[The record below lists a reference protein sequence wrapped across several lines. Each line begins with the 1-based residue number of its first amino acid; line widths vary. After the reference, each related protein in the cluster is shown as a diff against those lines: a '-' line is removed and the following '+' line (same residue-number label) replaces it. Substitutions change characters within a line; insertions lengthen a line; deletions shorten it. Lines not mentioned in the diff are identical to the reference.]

1 MSKIALQGDASGT
14 GTFTIASP
22 NSNTDRT
29 LTLPDEAGTILTTS
43 SDVLTSASSI
53 PSSQI
58 SGSLGALTLVTSGT
72 CADTQTL
79 NIDNCFTSTYL
90 NYKIHLNLNLAD
102 YATNDQ
108 NLDFF
113 LRFRSGGSTI
123 TTSNYHWSRGI
134 KLIGV
139 NSNFDSER
147 SNTAS
152 SIKILDNTDAG
163 NTQAVGWIDVYGPA
177 STDGSGKTFVM
188 SELFSFDSPNEKIEF
203 THASYAV
210 DAAVDGFA
218 LSTFN
223 GNGNFDGT
231 YQIYGYAL

>member
-1 MSKIALQGDASGT
+1 MAVEINGT
-14 GTFTIASP
+14 TGVSLVQDGVVTAADLSSTLDLTGKTI
-22 NSNTDRT
+22 
-29 LTLPDEAGTILTTS
+29 TLPAANSPG
-43 SDVLTSASSI
+43 
-53 PSSQI
+53 
-58 SGSLGALTLVTSGT
+58 LTLVTSGT

-79 NIDNCFTSTYL
+79 TVDNCFTSTYL

-102 YATNDQ
+102 YVTNDQ
-108 NLDFF
+108 NLDFY
-113 LRFRSGGSTI
+113 LRLRSGGSTI
-123 TTSNYHWSRGI
+123 TTSNYHWSRGV
-134 KLIGV
+134 KNLGV

-147 SNTAS
+147 NNAAS

-163 NTQAVGWIDVYGPA
+163 NTQAVGWIDFYAPA
-177 STDGSGKTFVM
+177 SSDGSGKTFIM

-231 YQIYGYAL
+231 YQVYGYAL

>member
-1 MSKIALQGDASGT
+1 MSKVAITGNTSGT
-14 GTFTIASP
+14 GTFTIAAP

-29 LTLPDEAGTILTTS
+29 LTLPDEAGT
-43 SDVLTSASSI
+43 VLTSASSI

-102 YATNDQ
+102 FVSNDQ
-108 NLDFF
+108 DLDFY

-123 TTSNYHWSRGI
+123 TTANSYHFSNGYKNLG
-134 KLIGV
+134 L
-139 NSNFDSER
+139 NNQFDFGS
-147 SNTAS
+147 SNTSS
-152 SIKILDNTDAG
+152 SIRLIDNIDSG
-163 NTQAVGWIDVYGPA
+163 NTHAVRWIDIYAPA
-177 STDGSGKTFVM
+177 STDGSGKTFVL
-188 SELFSFDSPNEKIEF
+188 SELWTNDNGYNKIMW
-203 THASYAV
+203 SQGVYNV

-218 LSTFN
+218 LTTFN